1 MENNDVVIAENDIIP
16 IDGAINSFKTHLQTH
31 PRTILSA
38 KFGDG
43 KTFFLKEFT
52 DKEEKEYLVLHLY
65 PVNYQVCGNKDI
77 FELVKYDILIQ
88 LLVKGVDLEID
99 EISDS
104 ILLSY
109 YIQSNGLDLLANILK
124 NINAISPNVESQV
137 VSSCIL
143 GVRSIKK
150 ITEKFKEFKQQYTD
164 EGQLLTFLSQKS
176 VIYEN
181 DVITSIIK
189 ETIKKYRQE
198 KKKKIVLVFDD
209 MDRIEPAHLF
219 RIMNVLSAHVDS
231 YDDSIEKNKFGV
243 DNIVLVLHYQNLV
256 NIFHHF
262 YGNNVDINGYVSK
275 FMDKGYFEYSLNKQ
289 KNDYLYGLIQKATGM
304 PVHLLK
310 DLIGVDIIRN
320 KSVRD
325 IIASIKNID
334 EQIQDDVN
342 NYETIPNL
350 AFLRFFVVCR
360 RLGLETYSSNSGT
373 RFSLVL
379 SFNEAFTKHPI
390 EMIQLLATYIAPKT
404 FYDQEFRVAIP
415 DGRIY
420 LISITEK
427 IVHCQ
432 LTGANWPAD
441 NDIKDLYQQLMD
453 KIAF

>member
-1 MENNDVVIAENDIIP
+1 MENNDIVIAENEIIP

-52 DKEEKEYLVLHLY
+52 EKEESEYLVLHLY
-65 PVNYQVCGNKDI
+65 PVNYQVCDSKDI

-88 LLVKGVDLEID
+88 LLVKGVNLAID

-104 ILLSY
+104 VLWSY
-109 YIQSNGLDLLANILK
+109 LIQSNGLDLLASILK
-124 NINAISPNVESQV
+124 NVDAISPNIESKV
-137 VSSCIL
+137 LSTCVL
-143 GVRSIKK
+143 GACSVKK
-150 ITEKFKEFKQQYTD
+150 FNKKFNEFKQKNTD
-164 EGQLLTFLSQKS
+164 EGRLLSFLSQKS
-176 VIYEN
+176 VIYEY

-198 KKKKIVLVFDD
+198 KKKKVVLVFDD
-209 MDRIEPAHLF
+209 MDRIDPAHLF

-231 YDDSIEKNKFGV
+231 YDNTTEGNKYGV
-243 DNIVLVLHYQNLV
+243 DNIVLVMHYNNLER
-256 NIFHHF
+256 IFHHF
-262 YGNNVDINGYVSK
+262 YGNNVDIKGYVSK

-310 DLIGVDIIRN
+310 DLIGVDIIRK

-334 EQIQDDVN
+334 EQIQDDVD
-342 NYETIPNL
+342 NYETIPNPT
-350 AFLRFFVVCR
+350 FLRFFVVCR
-360 RLGLETYSSNSGT
+360 RLGLENYSSNSAT
-373 RFSLVL
+373 PFSLVL
-379 SFNEAFTKHPI
+379 SFNEAFTKYPI
-390 EMIQLLATYIAPKT
+390 EMIRLLATYIAPKM

-420 LISITEK
+420 MTSITEK
-427 IVHCQ
+427 IVNCQ
-432 LTGANWPAD
+432 LTGANLPVD